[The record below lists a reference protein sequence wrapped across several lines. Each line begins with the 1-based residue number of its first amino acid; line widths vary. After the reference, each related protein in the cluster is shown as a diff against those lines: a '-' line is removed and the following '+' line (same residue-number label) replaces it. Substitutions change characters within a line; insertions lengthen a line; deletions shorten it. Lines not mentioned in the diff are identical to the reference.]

1 MQKELKKME
10 ISNLPNKEFKVR
22 IIKMIK
28 EIKRRL
34 DEESKKLKV
43 FNKELKYKEAEFSW
57 GFRIQHCHL

>member
-1 MQKELKKME
+1 
-10 ISNLPNKEFKVR
+10 
-22 IIKMIK
+22 MIK